1 MSSGKLPRVTIAE
14 LLRALQRAG
23 WYLKRQGANHQILT
37 HRDRGGRVTVPRHAS
52 MTLKP
57 KTLQSILDQAELTA
71 DELRELL

>member
-1 MSSGKLPRVTIAE
+1 MAE

-37 HRDRGGRVTVPRHAS
+37 HRDRGGRLTVPRHPS

-57 KTLQSILDQAELTA
+57 KTLQSILDQAELTV